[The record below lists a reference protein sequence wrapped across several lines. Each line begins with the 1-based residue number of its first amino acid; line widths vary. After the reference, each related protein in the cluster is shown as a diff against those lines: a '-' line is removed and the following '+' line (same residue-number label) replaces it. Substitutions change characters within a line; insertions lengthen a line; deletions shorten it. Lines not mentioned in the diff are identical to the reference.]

1 MSKIK
6 IHVKQNMFAFILG
19 GLIFGSIGVCAA
31 TFLSSSSVSYSNA
44 TSGIASTNVQDAIDE
59 LYNKAKN
66 PETTATATAEQI
78 LSGQTAWVNG
88 VKLTGT
94 MLNQGAKT
102 ATINP
107 GGSYTIP
114 AGYHNGSGKITA
126 NPNQNSGTYTYAANS
141 TGGTV
146 DLGVNNTYRYV
157 NATNVYNKGKADGLK
172 VKTDTLTLSGGGT
185 KIGSRST
192 SKTYSDVGTIKYV
205 GMTSSNLVYYSWD
218 NGNYNVRAKLS
229 FSGKTVTAVIE
240 GDVFVNNGI
249 VSASLPIIIVYQ

>member
-1 MSKIK
+1 M
-6 IHVKQNMFAFILG
+6 
-19 GLIFGSIGVCAA
+19 
-31 TFLSSSSVSYSNA
+31 
-44 TSGIASTNVQDAIDE
+44 
-59 LYNKAKN
+59 
-66 PETTATATAEQI
+66 
-78 LSGQTAWVNG
+78 
-88 VKLTGT
+88 
-94 MLNQGAKT
+94 
-102 ATINP
+102 
-107 GGSYTIP
+107 
-114 AGYHNGSGKITA
+114 
-126 NPNQNSGTYTYAANS
+126 
-141 TGGTV
+141 
-146 DLGVNNTYRYV
+146 GVNNTYRYV